1 MGLEI
6 AEDEVFTAPVA
17 ATGWLRSAGI
27 ERIQPLIAESTF
39 DDFTDFDLVEDNP
52 QAVLVGD
59 LGSGFTF
66 ERLNAAF
73 RSLRDGA
80 ALVAIHKNRFWIP
93 TDGPTLDA
101 GPFVAALEYAAGVTA
116 VLVGKPAPAFFRAAV
131 DLLGEDQ
138 DGIAVVGDD
147 LESDIRGGRA
157 AGLYTYQVRS
167 GKYDPDATAEAP
179 RSEAPDRVVDS
190 LAEVVS
196 VVLS

>member
-17 ATGWLRSAGI
+17 ATGWLRAAGI
-27 ERIQPLIAESTF
+27 DRVQPLIAESTF
-39 DDFTDFDLVEDNP
+39 GDFTDFELVEEDP

-80 ALVAIHKNRFWIP
+80 TLVAIHKNRFWIP
-93 TDGPTLDA
+93 TAGPTLDA
-101 GPFVAALEYAAGVTA
+101 GPFVAALEYAAGVAA

-131 DLLGEDQ
+131 DLLGDDL

-167 GKYDPDATAEAP
+167 GKYDPEATTKAP

-196 VVLS
+196 EVLS